1 MMKISKRLTAV
12 LLSLLAACMILPM
25 SVLAA
30 GSIELNKDVSLT
42 ISYRDGDTPLAGAEF
57 DIYLVATVDEY
68 GELTTT
74 ETFQQFNVDIRGKN
88 DEAWRE
94 LAATLEGYVLRDQIP
109 PTDSGKTDENGLVTF
124 PNTQE
129 KLTPGLYLVISHRHT
144 QDGYYYD
151 ASPFMM
157 MLPSLDKE
165 NNTWIYDVTANAKH
179 DSEPVPEEPKTIT
192 RKVLKVW
199 KDEGHEKERP
209 KEIEVQL
216 LKDGE
221 VFDTVT
227 LSAANDWRYIW
238 DELDESSK
246 WTVVEKELED
256 YTVLVTQ
263 EGTTF
268 VVTNT
273 YDEGTPENP
282 EQPENPDQP
291 GNPTLPQTGQLWW
304 PVPVLVAGGLLLI
317 VIGVLRR
324 RGNTHEK

>member
-1 MMKISKRLTAV
+1 MV
-12 LLSLLAACMILPM
+12 
-25 SVLAA
+25 
-30 GSIELNKDVSLT
+30 
-42 ISYRDGDTPLAGAEF
+42 
-57 DIYLVATVDEY
+57 
-68 GELTTT
+68 
-74 ETFQQFNVDIRGKN
+74 
-88 DEAWRE
+88 
-94 LAATLEGYVLRDQIP
+94 
-109 PTDSGKTDENGLVTF
+109 
-124 PNTQE
+124 
-129 KLTPGLYLVISHRHT
+129 
-144 QDGYYYD
+144 
-151 ASPFMM
+151 

-227 LSAANDWRYIW
+227 LSTSNDWRYTW
-238 DELDESSK
+238 DELDESFK
-246 WTVVEKELED
+246 WTVAEKELED
-256 YTVLVTQ
+256 YTVLVTR

-317 VIGVLRR
+317 VIGLLRR